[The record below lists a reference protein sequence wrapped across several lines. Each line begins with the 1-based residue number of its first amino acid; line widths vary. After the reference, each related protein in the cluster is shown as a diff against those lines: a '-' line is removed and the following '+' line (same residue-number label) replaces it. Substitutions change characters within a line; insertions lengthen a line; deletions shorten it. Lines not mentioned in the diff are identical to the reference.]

1 VEVLRHGEKEYMSL
15 YYIDMELCDLN
26 LENYIAGHSS
36 STVSI
41 EWQALQSANI
51 HIPANVKLAM
61 ILSIMNDITDGLVFM
76 HSRKVIHRDLKPP
89 NSNLLLKKFD

>member
-1 VEVLRHGEKEYMSL
+1 MEVLRHGELSYMSL

-26 LENYIAGHSS
+26 LEDYIAGQCSS
-36 STVSI
+36 MVSI
-41 EWQALQSANI
+41 EWQMSPESAKI
-51 HIPANVKLAM
+51 HIPSNVKLAM

-89 NSNLLLKKFD
+89 NDTIF